1 MRTTRGIATL
11 VVMGALLALG
21 GSALGGGEA
30 AADPIYKIDYADYD
44 VRLTDQKNV
53 VTDATDFGFLTGANI
68 LYAKRGS
75 SKVDI
80 PFRRI
85 RKLEISAYLPSKGY
99 SPAKVTTKR
108 GKTYDIQIER
118 FEGRRYVG
126 GNTDFGNLRVRMLD
140 LKVIEFKR
148 LSHTGDDFG
157 GSRP

>member
-1 MRTTRGIATL
+1 MRKTWGIVTL
-11 VVMGALLALG
+11 VMVGALLALG
-21 GSALGGGEA
+21 GSGLEGSVAT
-30 AADPIYKIDYADYD
+30 ADPIYKIDYADYD
-44 VRLTDQKNV
+44 VRLTDQKDV

-75 SKVDI
+75 AKVDI

-85 RKLEISAYLPSKGY
+85 KKLEIQAYLTSKGY

-126 GNTDFGNLRVRMLD
+126 GNTDFGNLRVRLLD
-140 LKVIEFKR
+140 LKIVEFKR
-148 LSHTGDDFG
+148 LSHTGDDI
-157 GSRP
+157 GSP